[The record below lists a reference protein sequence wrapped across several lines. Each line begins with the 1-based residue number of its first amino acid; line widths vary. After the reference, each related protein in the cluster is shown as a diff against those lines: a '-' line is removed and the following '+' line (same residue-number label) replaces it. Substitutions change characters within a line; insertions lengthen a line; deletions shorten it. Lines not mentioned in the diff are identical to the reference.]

1 MLLVAVGSACGSAPA
16 DRTAT
21 STTSA
26 SPVSTGSSSEPSPPV
41 PTSGEPPQVAD
52 DSIVSSPNGE
62 LEVLPVG
69 RPDFDMLESP
79 RRCQGGG
86 SLADGPM
93 YTTVDEIVSDARP
106 DQEVAIMQVV
116 SVSDGVT
123 LTSMQEVE
131 AMPDVAPD
139 ELGVDTVDV
148 VYRVLEVLSPDS
160 PVSPGDT
167 LRMALANESRDN
179 NDCTGD
185 EPDVGTV
192 EINFFT
198 CDLSSYGGVSPTVD
212 VDAITLSRL
221 GIHRGS
227 INAFVPLMF
236 RFQSMAS
243 FDRTNAKD
251 FVDDLAAALAAA

>member
-1 MLLVAVGSACGSAPA
+1 M
-16 DRTAT
+16 
-21 STTSA
+21 
-26 SPVSTGSSSEPSPPV
+26 E
-41 PTSGEPPQVAD
+41 
-52 DSIVSSPNGE
+52 
-62 LEVLPVG
+62 
-69 RPDFDMLESP
+69 
-79 RRCQGGG
+79 
-86 SLADGPM
+86 
-93 YTTVDEIVSDARP
+93 EIVADARP

-123 LTSMQEVE
+123 LTSMQEVD
-131 AMPDVAPD
+131 AMPDIDPA

-148 VYRVLEVLSPDS
+148 VYRVLKVLSPDS

-198 CDLSSYGGVSPTVD
+198 RDLSSYNGFSPMVD

-221 GIHRGS
+221 GVHRGS

-243 FDRTNAKD
+243 FDRTNAAE
-251 FVDDLAAALAAA
+251 FVGDLAAALAAT